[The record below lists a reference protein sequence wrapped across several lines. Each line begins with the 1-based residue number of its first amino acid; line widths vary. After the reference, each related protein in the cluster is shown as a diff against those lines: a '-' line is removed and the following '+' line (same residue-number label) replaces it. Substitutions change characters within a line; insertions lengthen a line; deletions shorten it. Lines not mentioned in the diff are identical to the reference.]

1 MFEKA
6 YAVPSGLPTER
17 ITSWIYLS
25 ALVIVI
31 IFVSRL
37 IAIIDAPD
45 VWLDEAMLMDN
56 LPLES
61 FSAAFLSLPQHAQA
75 APPGYL
81 ILASGVVTLSGDQ
94 QHHGLR
100 LLSLVGSLGAAVF
113 LLMAF
118 IRLNAAAIAP
128 VALALVFL
136 SPFGVRYGIEIKQY
150 SFELL
155 AASMLL
161 YATIRASQSLR
172 TVNLV
177 ILSGSG
183 VFVILFSFA
192 APLLIAG
199 FAAGLAVTVLLD
211 ENPTKTSIF
220 RYPPLGIMAILI
232 LLSAVW
238 HFKVTSTLTAVNFI
252 TWAEHYETAYLDL
265 RLPGQNSGVSPKGY
279 LSIMLGMFD
288 PFYRMS
294 SGYYANRSIALA
306 GTFLLLVGLIT
317 CFRSMPLIAAS
328 CLALMGGIAVL
339 SALKLYPILYTRH
352 FICIQP
358 IVGIVIAVGITA
370 TITALARATRFLD
383 EPSARVGG
391 AILLVLGYGYVS
403 LQAGIAQEK
412 NDLTGA
418 LAVIQD
424 ATGNEDALVHV
435 SPSAVLVVNLLA
447 PSFKTQIRHKP
458 DKFTEYAEAVE
469 IYDQIWVIE
478 TLVYDDD
485 MPRLNNNLAAFET
498 LFGTCRETYRSGSN
512 ADLGYTLVYQCG

>member
-1 MFEKA
+1 MYEKV
-6 YAVPSGLPTER
+6 YAVPTDLPTER
-17 ITSWIYLS
+17 NAPWIYLS

-37 IAIIDAPD
+37 AAIIDAPD

-61 FSAAFLSLPQHAQA
+61 ISAAFLPLPQNAQA

-81 ILASGVVTLSGDQ
+81 IMASGVVAVLGDQ

-100 LLSLVGSLGAAVF
+100 LLSLAGSLGAAAF
-113 LLMAF
+113 LLLAL
-118 IRLNAAAIAP
+118 IRLNAAPVAP

-150 SFELL
+150 SFELM
-155 AASMLL
+155 AASLLL
-161 YATIRASQSLR
+161 YATIRASQSIR
-172 TVNLV
+172 TADLV
-177 ILSGSG
+177 VLAGSG
-183 VFVILFSFA
+183 VFAILFSFA

-211 ENPTKTSIF
+211 RLPTKASIA
-220 RYPPLGIMAILI
+220 RHAPLGVMAILV

-238 HFKVTSTLTAVNFI
+238 HFKVTSALTAINFI
-252 TWAEHYETAYLDL
+252 TWAEHYQTAYLDL

-288 PFYRMS
+288 PYYRMS
-294 SGYYANRSIALA
+294 SGYYAHRSIAVA
-306 GTFLLLVGLIT
+306 GTLLLLVGLIT
-317 CFRSMPLIAAS
+317 CFRSMPLITVS

-358 IVGIVIAVGITA
+358 IVGIVIAVGIAA
-370 TITALARATRFLD
+370 TTTLLARATRFLD
-383 EPSARVGG
+383 EPSARVGAG
-391 AILLVLGYGYVS
+391 ILLVLGYGYVS
-403 LQAGIAQEK
+403 LEVGMAQEK

-418 LAVIQD
+418 LAVIED
-424 ATGNEDALVHV
+424 ATGTEDALVLV
-435 SPSAVLVVNLLA
+435 SPSAVPAMNRIA
-447 PSFKTQIRHKP
+447 PSFKTQIQYDP
-458 DKFTEYAEAVE
+458 DQPAEYAVAVGN
-469 IYDQIWVIE
+469 YDQIWVIE

-485 MPRLNNNLAAFET
+485 MPGLNRSLAAFET
-498 LFGTCRETYRSGSN
+498 RFGTCREVYRSGSN
-512 ADLGYTLVYQCG
+512 ADLGYTLVYRCG